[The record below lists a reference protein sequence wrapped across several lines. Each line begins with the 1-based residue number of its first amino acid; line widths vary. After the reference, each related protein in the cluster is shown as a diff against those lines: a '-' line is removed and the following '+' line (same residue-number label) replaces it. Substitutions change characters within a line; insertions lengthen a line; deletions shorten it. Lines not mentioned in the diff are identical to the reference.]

1 MTKVGNE
8 IFILAAAVLFAG
20 TTLPV
25 KYMSFVTVLAL
36 VAYILSKSV
45 ATVTVIFVTAIL
57 LRIFTQPY
65 SNTKS
70 VGLPDSEV
78 KPSRYTEQQREGF
91 QPKDPISIHQRISK
105 EKTPAPLNPN
115 TNVVTGVLESPEILS
130 SLQISAVSPVEQ
142 GAAGSVRPASLKAP
156 EIIPTPPELTPS
168 VSSAQTVPISNPVL
182 QNGPDKQGVLTALA
196 TKGTSLFSGQPSSEV
211 HGASKS
217 GPSAP

>member
-20 TTLPV
+20 ATFPV
-25 KYMSFVTVLAL
+25 KYMSVVTVLAL
-36 VAYILSKSV
+36 VAYIVSKSV
-45 ATVTVIFVTAIL
+45 VTVTVIFVAAIL
-57 LRIFTQPY
+57 LRLFTQPY
-65 SNTKS
+65 STKA
-70 VGLPDSEV
+70 VALPDSEV
-78 KPSRYTEQQREGF
+78 KPSIYTQQQREGF

-115 TNVVTGVLESPEILS
+115 TGVVTGVLESPEILS

-142 GAAGSVRPASLKAP
+142 GAAGSVRPASLNAP

-196 TKGTSLFSGQPSSEV
+196 TKGTSLFSGQPSAEV
-211 HGASKS
+211 RGASKS

>member
-20 TTLPV
+20 ATFPV
-25 KYMSFVTVLAL
+25 KYMSVVTVLAL
-36 VAYILSKSV
+36 VAYIVSKSV
-45 ATVTVIFVTAIL
+45 VTVTVIFVAAIL
-57 LRIFTQPY
+57 LRLFTQPY
-65 SNTKS
+65 STKA
-70 VGLPDSEV
+70 VALADSEV
-78 KPSRYTEQQREGF
+78 KPSIYTQQQREGF

-115 TNVVTGVLESPEILS
+115 TGVVTGVLESPEILS

-142 GAAGSVRPASLKAP
+142 GAAGSVRPASLNAP

-196 TKGTSLFSGQPSSEV
+196 TKGTSLFSGQPSAEV